1 MGCTAQSDHM
11 QFSSKPGVF
20 TPHES
25 HRTVVLAGVPLASF
39 RRRAAALTIDFLLLA
54 LLWIP
59 LKISVPYFV
68 EHKLHISDEAHALNV
83 RHGHIS
89 VKYEPEQTLEL
100 LWTLCLIIY
109 FGIFLRIT
117 NGFTPGKRLMRIRV
131 VSLTHDRL
139 GTWQALERT
148 LGYGASLLE
157 GGFGF
162 VQYFLYPNHL
172 CAHDRLAETIVIS
185 LPRKVKEKNA
195 EEVEQAEQPISADS
209 SK

>member
-1 MGCTAQSDHM
+1 MG
-11 QFSSKPGVF
+11 FFSKPGVF

-25 HRTVVLAGVPLASF
+25 HRTVVLASVPLASF
-39 RRRAAALTIDFLLLA
+39 HRRGAALAIDFLLFA

-68 EHKLHISDEAHALNV
+68 EHRLHIGDQAHPLKV
-83 RHGHIS
+83 WHGHIS
-89 VKYEPEQTLEL
+89 VKYEPEQTLDL
-100 LWTLCLIIY
+100 LWTFCLVIY
-109 FGIFLRIT
+109 FGSFLRIA

-131 VSLTHDRL
+131 VSLTHDHI

-162 VQYFLYPNHL
+162 FQYFLYHNHV

-185 LPRKVKEKNA
+185 LPRKVKEKKTEKEDKA
-195 EEVEQAEQPISADS
+195 ELSVPVQ
-209 SK
+209 

>member
-1 MGCTAQSDHM
+1 MR
-11 QFSSKPGVF
+11 FSPKPGVF

-25 HRTVVLAGVPLASF
+25 HRTLVLANVPLASF
-39 RRRAAALTIDFLLLA
+39 RRRGLALTIDFLLFS

-59 LKISVPYFV
+59 LKITVPYLV
-68 EHKLHISDEAHALNV
+68 EHELHISDQAHPLKMWN
-83 RHGHIS
+83 GHIS

-100 LWTLCLIIY
+100 VWTFCLVIY

-131 VSLTHDRL
+131 VSLTHDRI

-162 VQYFLYPNHL
+162 FQYFLYPNHD

-185 LPRKVKEKNA
+185 QTRRLKEKKTEKEDKA
-195 EEVEQAEQPISADS
+195 ELPVSTQ
-209 SK
+209 

>member
-1 MGCTAQSDHM
+1 MR
-11 QFSSKPGVF
+11 FSSKPGLF

-25 HRTVVLAGVPLASF
+25 DRTVVLAGVPLASF
-39 RRRAAALTIDFLLLA
+39 HRRGTALAIDCLLFA

-68 EHKLHISDEAHALNV
+68 EHKLHLSDKAHPLKV
-83 RHGHIS
+83 WHGHVSI
-89 VKYEPEQTLEL
+89 KYEPEQTLEL
-100 LWTLCLIIY
+100 VWTLCLVIY
-109 FGIFLRIT
+109 FGVFLRIT

-131 VSLTHDRL
+131 VSLTHDCIS
-139 GTWQALERT
+139 TWQALERT

-162 VQYFLYPNHL
+162 VQYFLYANHV

-185 LPRKVKEKNA
+185 LPRQVKEKNPEEEDKA
-195 EEVEQAEQPISADS
+195 ELPMSAGIDS
-209 SK
+209 

>member
-1 MGCTAQSDHM
+1 MR
-11 QFSSKPGVF
+11 FSSKPGVF

-25 HRTVVLAGVPLASF
+25 HRAIALTNVPLASF
-39 RRRAAALTIDFLLLA
+39 RRRAMALAIDFLLFA

-59 LKISVPYFV
+59 LKMGVPYLI
-68 EHKLHISDEAHALNV
+68 EHKLHVTDEAHVIDAK
-83 RHGHIS
+83 GHVK

-100 LWTLCLIIY
+100 LWTLCLISY

-131 VSLTHDRL
+131 VSLTHDRI

-162 VQYFLYPNHL
+162 FQYFLYPNHL
-172 CAHDRLAETIVIS
+172 CAHDRLAETIVVM
-185 LPRKVKEKNA
+185 LPRQVIETKIEEEA
-195 EEVEQAEQPISADS
+195 EAVS
-209 SK
+209 SRSPN